1 MRTWQESMDGTT
13 SQLKPS
19 SNSYTCKYC
28 AKEYRKESTLAAHLC
43 ESKRRWQQE
52 KEVGVQF
59 GLQAYLRFFEMT
71 QGSAKLKSY
80 SDFVE
85 SPYYSAFV
93 KFGRHIQSIR
103 AVNPRAFI
111 DYVIKENKKLDH
123 WTHEKVY
130 LEYLHTYLKKE
141 AVQDALER
149 ALTTMQEYT
158 DENPEIKGGFK
169 DYFRYG
175 NGNRICFH
183 ISTGRISPWIIFNCD
198 SGVEF
203 LSGLGEEQIA
213 MIMPWID
220 PDFWQRKF
228 TDYVADTE
236 WVKVILGEAGL

>member
-1 MRTWQESMDGTT
+1 MTSESNPTY
-13 SQLKPS
+13 K
-19 SNSYTCKYC
+19 CKYC
-28 AKEYRKESTLAAHLC
+28 DKEYRKESTLAAHLC
-43 ESKRRWQQE
+43 ENKRRWQQE

-80 SDFVE
+80 KDFVE

-93 KFGRHIQSIR
+93 KFGRHMVAIR
-103 AVNPRAFI
+103 AVNPRVFI
-111 DYVIKENKKLDH
+111 DWVIKENKKLDH

-130 LEYLHTYLKKE
+130 LEYLHAYLKKE
-141 AVQDALER
+141 AVQDAIER
-149 ALTTMQEYT
+149 ALTEMQDYA
-158 DENPEIKGGFK
+158 DEIKTLASFN

-175 NGNRICFH
+175 NANRICHH
-183 ISTGRISPWIIFNCD
+183 IANGRISPWIVYNCD

-203 LSGLGEEQIA
+203 LSQLNEEHIA

-228 TDYVADTE
+228 SDYVADTE
-236 WVKVILGEAGL
+236 WIKMILKEAGL